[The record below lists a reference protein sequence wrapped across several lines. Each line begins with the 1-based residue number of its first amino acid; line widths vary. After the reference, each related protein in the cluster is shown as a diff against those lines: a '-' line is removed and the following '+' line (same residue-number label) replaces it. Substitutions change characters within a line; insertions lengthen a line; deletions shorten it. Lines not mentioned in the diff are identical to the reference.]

1 MILKEQRQKFAR
13 SHKVTEHGRVEERMM
28 YHGSSLENINK
39 IVTEGFCLDAEPEDR
54 ERRKLMLFGRGVY
67 LSPLPGVRDGSFNL
81 PHTLPFTPPPT
92 QAISGLKFVFRGH
105 HVALKSLKKAPKKF
119 PKNHQKGLF
128 WKNPLPLLNG
138 SVQTS

>member
-1 MILKEQRQKFAR
+1 MSLKKFQLSALSEEYRAIILKEQRQKFAR

-81 PHTLPFTPPPT
+81 PHTLPFTPQPRPFLV
-92 QAISGLKFVFRGH
+92 S
-105 HVALKSLKKAPKKF
+105 SLF
-119 PKNHQKGLF
+119 
-128 WKNPLPLLNG
+128 
-138 SVQTS
+138 SEVIM